1 ASPYRAGNEVIGAL
15 TPLDVT
21 AGTIDCCYCAIG
33 TGGKDEFTIDGGGQL
48 VVVLAL
54 TVTNLDAP
62 ASLQANFLLE
72 IHQFCWLFNVI
83 IAEHA
88 ATTQGQQGYGQHS
101 ISHLLLLLPAH
112 IGELHLQRS
121 GGGTGLHGRLI
132 GGA

>member
-1 ASPYRAGNEVIGAL
+1 HFTADRSAPQLATGDLVQCDDFRLAGAIQHHAEASPYRAGNEVIGAL

-62 ASLQANFLLE
+62 ASLQAYFLLE

-88 ATTQGQQGYGQHS
+88 ATTQGQQGYGQ
-101 ISHLLLLLPAH
+101 
-112 IGELHLQRS
+112 
-121 GGGTGLHGRLI
+121 
-132 GGA
+132 